1 MKQETVS
8 GSGISWAIC
17 KSAPRSRQI
26 TTPTPHHS
34 VCYRP
39 DAQPTV
45 SKHWRSQV
53 VKVIWHKAAS
63 SLPHTD
69 SSIVFVRWRQC
80 APPSNTQ
87 FLGPVPVCP
96 PNGISTG
103 WALSAML
110 TCLATTQTDKQPHHN
125 FQDWLPGIPGLFTD
139 TSENI
144 RLYFL
149 VFLFSTF

>member
-69 SSIVFVRWRQC
+69 SSIVFARWRQC

-87 FLGPVPVCP
+87 FLGPMLVCP
-96 PNGISTG
+96 PNGISIG
-103 WALSAML
+103 SALSAML
-110 TCLATTQTDKQPHHN
+110 TCLPTTNNHTTTFRTDS
-125 FQDWLPGIPGLFTD
+125 TD
-139 TSENI
+139 SPDCLLI
-144 RLYFL
+144 LLRIS
-149 VFLFSTF
+149 VCTF